1 MEEVMRHTFIYVL
14 EIAVSSAVVALAG
27 CGGTQSEGFRGMTA
41 VDHERAAQG
50 GGDQDGVTP
59 GDHLAA
65 AQRLRAAEQ
74 FACVQISDDA
84 RDQGPFERRD
94 WIMGVEEVRDRVFPK
109 QTPQPFGIAVYLRAT
124 PGMTEQW
131 IGRVIQCHL
140 AHHAVVGTTAVNEWC
155 PLLVDKTKIA
165 VSSTPV
171 GFRVQITSADI
182 AIARAVIAKG
192 QALSPS
198 AS

>member
-1 MEEVMRHTFIYVL
+1 
-14 EIAVSSAVVALAG
+14 
-27 CGGTQSEGFRGMTA
+27 
-41 VDHERAAQG
+41 
-50 GGDQDGVTP
+50 
-59 GDHLAA
+59 
-65 AQRLRAAEQ
+65 
-74 FACVQISDDA
+74 
-84 RDQGPFERRD
+84 
-94 WIMGVEEVRDRVFPK
+94 
-109 QTPQPFGIAVYLRAT
+109 
-124 PGMTEQW
+124 MTEQW

-182 AIARAVIAKG
+182 ASARAVIAKG